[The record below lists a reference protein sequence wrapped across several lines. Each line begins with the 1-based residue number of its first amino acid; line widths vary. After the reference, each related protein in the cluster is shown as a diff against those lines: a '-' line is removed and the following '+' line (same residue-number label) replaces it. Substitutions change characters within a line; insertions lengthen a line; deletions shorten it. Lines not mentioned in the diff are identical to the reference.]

1 MFVSRRRA
9 QTGPLADTYDS
20 AVDAHLND
28 TKRSVTHMKKGFN
41 FSVIVFP
48 SGETLNQEL
57 SFIKAAVLYADQV
70 NLISPSIWNFLQRYQ
85 WAENLDRA
93 EILNAFVKILEPR
106 ADQLD
111 ADQVLLS
118 VVRSAHF
125 RNQLKARLEK
135 DELEK
140 QLMNGML
147 SVTKSAYSAFIDRDY
162 PEIMRLLRSNQ
173 LTIEEFTYP
182 IEDYGI
188 FSAEFFEKT
197 RAAVTGATYPVLDEQ
212 TNGVLKSAAEN
223 RRIDLS
229 ESATKRVV
237 HAQAADLI
245 LRRLPTFEKATLDEL
260 VDIKRTLATPLA
272 RFRGKMLGFTDS
284 IETRPWDADFAPD
297 CNALYTK
304 EVAPAIADI
313 RAAVDD
319 NKVLANLGRKFT
331 SDKDALKTLGFLSV
345 CVAAP
350 GVLPGFAGVDL
361 ASMLGGGA
369 LALATVSQALRDYRL
384 NQRRIESNDLYFY
397 FQAGETLLRRHRRD

>member
-1 MFVSRRRA
+1 
-9 QTGPLADTYDS
+9 
-20 AVDAHLND
+20 
-28 TKRSVTHMKKGFN
+28 MKKGFN

-57 SFIKAAVLYADQV
+57 SFIKAAMLYADQV
-70 NLISPSIWNFLQRYQ
+70 NLISPSIWNFLQSYQ
-85 WAENLDRA
+85 WAENLDHA
-93 EILNAFVKILEPR
+93 EILDTSIKILEHIRP
-106 ADQLD
+106 DQLD
-111 ADQVLLS
+111 TNQILLS

-125 RNQLKARLEK
+125 RNRLKARLEK
-135 DELEK
+135 DDLEK

-147 SVTKSAYSAFIDRDY
+147 SVTKSAHSAFIDRDY

-182 IEDYGI
+182 IEDYGK

-223 RRIDLS
+223 HRIDLS

-245 LRRLPTFEKATLDEL
+245 LRRLPTFEEATLDEL
-260 VDIKRTLATPLA
+260 VDIKRTLAAPLD
-272 RFRGKMLGFTDS
+272 RFRGKMLGFTES
-284 IETRPWDADFAPD
+284 IETRPWDADFASD
-297 CNALYTK
+297 CDALYTK

-350 GVLPGFAGVDL
+350 GLLPGFAGVDL

-384 NQRRIESNDLYFY
+384 NQRRIESNNLYFY

>member
-1 MFVSRRRA
+1 
-9 QTGPLADTYDS
+9 
-20 AVDAHLND
+20 
-28 TKRSVTHMKKGFN
+28 MKKGFN

-93 EILNAFVKILEPR
+93 EILNAFIKILEPR

-223 RRIDLS
+223 RRIDLN

-260 VDIKRTLATPLA
+260 VDIKRALATPLA

-297 CNALYTK
+297 CDALYTK
-304 EVAPAIADI
+304 EVAPAIANEPFSPEPMAQGPGSARWCGKDGCGVGVA
-313 RAAVDD
+313 RTGAAY
-319 NKVLANLGRKFT
+319 LTLPRTFPRHHANPSQSGGLPGEKGSIFGQRLTTTRFWP
-331 SDKDALKTLGFLSV
+331 TLGVNSR
-345 CVAAP
+345 P
-350 GVLPGFAGVDL
+350 TRTP
-361 ASMLGGGA
+361 
-369 LALATVSQALRDYRL
+369 
-384 NQRRIESNDLYFY
+384 
-397 FQAGETLLRRHRRD
+397 

>member
-397 FQAGETLLRRHRRD
+397 FQAGETLLRRHRCD

>member
-1 MFVSRRRA
+1 
-9 QTGPLADTYDS
+9 
-20 AVDAHLND
+20 
-28 TKRSVTHMKKGFN
+28 
-41 FSVIVFP
+41 
-48 SGETLNQEL
+48 
-57 SFIKAAVLYADQV
+57 
-70 NLISPSIWNFLQRYQ
+70 
-85 WAENLDRA
+85 
-93 EILNAFVKILEPR
+93 
-106 ADQLD
+106 
-111 ADQVLLS
+111 
-118 VVRSAHF
+118 
-125 RNQLKARLEK
+125 
-135 DELEK
+135 
-140 QLMNGML
+140 MNGML

-188 FSAEFFEKT
+188 FSAEFFEKM

-260 VDIKRTLATPLA
+260 VDIKRALATPLA

-297 CNALYTK
+297 CDALYTK